1 MNRRTDSIPIE
12 KKRPADRI
20 ASRAAF
26 GGMLF
31 ALALVLQWAE
41 SLLPPLPVPAPV
53 KLGLSNVVV
62 MYAIFFLRRRDA
74 LMLAL
79 LKGAFAA
86 MVRGLLAGALS
97 LGGGLLSV
105 GVMLLFDRLFR
116 RHISW
121 LMLSV
126 SGAAAHHLGQILV
139 LTLVMPFGVAVG
151 MLPILVPIGMATGAV
166 SALLLRAVVPALATL
181 HRMPRRPDWD

>member
-1 MNRRTDSIPIE
+1 MSRRDNRIHMEPG
-12 KKRPADRI
+12 RPADRI

-26 GGMLF
+26 TGMLF
-31 ALALVLQWAE
+31 ALALVLQWLE

-62 MYAIFFLRRRDA
+62 MYAIFFLRRREA
-74 LMLAL
+74 VMLAC

-116 RHISW
+116 WRISW

-139 LTLVMPFGVAVG
+139 LMLVMPFGVAIG
-151 MLPILVPIGMATGAV
+151 MLSILVPVGMATGAV
-166 SALLLRAVVPALATL
+166 SAFLLRAVLPALADL
-181 HRMPRRPDWD
+181 HRIPRRPDWD